1 MKMKDYA
8 VTLNFY
14 GREIMYV
21 TAPDESEAE
30 QLALEVAEAMD
41 FNKLTIEFE
50 VDSSEIDSDEP

>member
-1 MKMKDYA
+1 MKDYV

-41 FNKLTIEFE
+41 FNKLEIEFE
-50 VDSSEIDSDEP
+50 VDTSEIDSDEP

>member
-21 TAPDESEAE
+21 RAPDESEAE
-30 QLALEVAEAMD
+30 QLALEAAEGMD
-41 FNKLTIEFE
+41 FNKLEIEFE
-50 VDSSEIDSDEP
+50 VESSEIDSDEP